1 MADFRSCIDEHAEK
15 GQIAPDVA
23 ARARKT
29 YDDARATADE
39 SFGPADADRIA
50 ADAVMRQL
58 EIDAVE
64 AKRRRAL
71 MVRAR
76 TELLAGVDAYKKAR
90 GYIDPS
96 KIGPRRTTRGVI
108 DRLLGRDPPAPPGG
122 FVDEGVTPS
131 GYERG
136 AFGRALELIVENRP
150 GLSGAP
156 FPSIEGRYRAIRGKA
171 DALMASAIERFET
184 RTGFDTPHRAD
195 LANMVRE
202 AFGEDTG
209 DKAAKAL
216 ATAWAE
222 TAEHLRLQFNAAGGS
237 IGKLDGW
244 GMPQAH
250 DAYRVRQAGRE
261 QWVAYV
267 MPMLDRSKMIDDATG
282 QPLSEGRLMVALG
295 EVWESI
301 ASLGANARQPGEHTG
316 QGALSKRRSDSR
328 FLAFKDADAWM
339 AYQSAFGDGDSF
351 STMMGHIDELSRDIA
366 QMQILGPNPTGQ
378 WTWLKQAAQREALLE
393 EAAGIKGAS
402 DAVKGYVRT
411 ADAMLEHFTGSLSTP
426 INSRIASWGVASRAY
441 LTSVSLGSAILS
453 DIPSAPIFG
462 AVARSFAGLSKTGD
476 MARLAQLL
484 NPADGSARATA
495 RRSGF
500 VIESAT
506 DGMVRATQDNLR
518 LLSVGER
525 MDGGMNAFARRLPVA
540 VLRAQGMTAWDAAR
554 KRSFHFEFMG
564 ALHDRRGKTIADL
577 RAGDG
582 EDRAFATWL
591 TARGFTEADWTTIRS
606 APVWE
611 PAEGAQFLRPTD
623 IPDESLAL
631 RMAEAIDIETRLAV
645 PQTTLWTRAK
655 LIGTDRPGTVVGEAR
670 RSWAMFRSFT
680 LTATHMLGEEMM
692 LRGQARGLPPFV
704 AGASGAAGALLF
716 LTLAGGISIQL
727 REIAKGN
734 DPKPMTDP
742 RFWAAAAMQGGGL
755 GILGDFFYAAEAR
768 NGKSASQVAAFGP
781 VGSAIGDLYGATI
794 GNVVEIAEDVR
805 TGDDLGEAVEGA
817 RIGRD
822 VVQLARS
829 YTPGG
834 NIWWARAAYNR
845 AVLDNLQRMLDP
857 EAEEDFARRRKRMER
872 DQGQSSWWPQGEDA
886 PQRGPDMRNAV
897 GAPAG

>member
-1 MADFRSCIDEHAEK
+1 MADFRSCIDDHAGK
-15 GQIAPDVA
+15 GEISPDVA

-29 YDDARATADE
+29 YDEARATAEE
-39 SFGPADADRIA
+39 SFGPADADRMA

-58 EIDAVE
+58 EADAIE

-71 MVRAR
+71 MIRAR
-76 TELLAGVDAYKKAR
+76 TDLLAGVDAYKRAR

-96 KIGPRRTTRGVI
+96 RIGPRRTTRGVI
-108 DRLLGRDPPAPPGG
+108 DRLLGREPPAPPGG
-122 FVDEGVTPS
+122 YADDGVTPA

-184 RTGFDTPHRAD
+184 RTGFDAPHRAD

-261 QWVAYV
+261 AWVAYV
-267 MPMLDRSKMIDDATG
+267 APRLDRSKMIDEATG
-282 QPLSEGRLMVALG
+282 QPLSEGRIHAALG
-295 EVWESI
+295 DVWESI
-301 ASLGANARQPGEHTG
+301 ASLGANARQPGDHVG
-316 QGALSKRRSDSR
+316 QGALAKRRSDSR
-328 FLAFKDADAWM
+328 FLVFKSADDWM

-366 QMQILGPNPTGQ
+366 QMQILGPNPSGQ

-402 DAVKGYVRT
+402 DAVKGYIRT
-411 ADAMLEHFTGSLSTP
+411 ADTMLEHFTGSLSTP
-426 INSRIASWGVASRAY
+426 INSRIAAFGVASRSY
-441 LTSVSLGSAILS
+441 LTAVSLGSSILS
-453 DIPSAPIFG
+453 DIPSAPMFG
-462 AVARSFAGLSKTGD
+462 AMARSFAGLSKTGD
-476 MARLAQLL
+476 MTRLAQLL

-506 DGMVRATQDNLR
+506 DGMVRSTQDNLR

-525 MDGGMNAFARRLPVA
+525 LDGGMNAFARRLPVA
-540 VLRAQGMTAWDAAR
+540 ALRAQGMTAWDAAR

-564 ALHDRRGKTIADL
+564 ALHDRRGKTLADL
-577 RAGDG
+577 RAGDD
-582 EDRAFATWL
+582 EDKAFATWL
-591 TARGFTEADWTTIRS
+591 DARGFTESDWSTIRS

-611 PAEGAQFLRPTD
+611 PAEGARFLRPTD
-623 IPDESLAL
+623 IPNDGLAL
-631 RMAEAIDIETRLAV
+631 RMGEAIDIETRLAV

-680 LTATHMLGEEMM
+680 VTATHMLGEEIM

-704 AGASGAAGALLF
+704 AGAGGAASVFFF

-727 REIAKGN
+727 RELAKGN
-734 DPKPMTDP
+734 DPRPMTDA

-781 VGSAIGDLYGATI
+781 VGAGVGDLYGATA
-794 GNVVEIAEDVR
+794 GNVVEVAEGLR
-805 TGDDLGEAVEGA
+805 TGEDLGEAVEGA

-822 VVQLARS
+822 VTQLART

-845 AVLDNLQRMLDP
+845 AVLDNLQRILDP

-872 DQGQSSWWPQGEDA
+872 DQGQKSWWAQGEDVPARA
-886 PQRGPDMRNAV
+886 PDLANAMAEPT
-897 GAPAG
+897 G